1 MRSFYTNGIRYLYFL
16 FLFVYWQPDF
26 IRYAIIDQ
34 HDTTKPRGGQIYAR
48 IQNYTLHPQ
57 WKPSRFPAYDFA
69 IITLEENIVFG
80 QNIQSVNLPSTETL
94 DKSKM

>member
-1 MRSFYTNGIRYLYFL
+1 MRSYYTNGIRYLFFYSF
-16 FLFVYWQPDF
+16 FFHCQPDF

-34 HDTTKPRGGQIYAR
+34 QDTTKSRGGQIYAR

-80 QNIQSVNLPSTETL
+80 QNIQSVNLPSTQTL

>member
-1 MRSFYTNGIRYLYFL
+1 MRLIVFDVCTFILIFFYC
-16 FLFVYWQPDF
+16 QPDW

-34 HDTTKPRGGQIYAR
+34 HGTTKPRGGQIYAR

-57 WKPSRFPAYDFA
+57 WKPNRFPAYDFA
-69 IITLEENIVFG
+69 IITLRENIVFG

-94 DKSKM
+94 NKSKM

>member
-1 MRSFYTNGIRYLYFL
+1 MVFDICIFLIIFFYC
-16 FLFVYWQPDF
+16 QPGW

-34 HDTTKPRGGQIYAR
+34 HDTTKSRGGKIYAR

-57 WKPSRFPAYDFA
+57 WKPNRFPAYDFA
-69 IITLEENIVFG
+69 IITLEENIAFS
-80 QNIQSVNLPSTETL
+80 QKIQSVNLPSTQTL